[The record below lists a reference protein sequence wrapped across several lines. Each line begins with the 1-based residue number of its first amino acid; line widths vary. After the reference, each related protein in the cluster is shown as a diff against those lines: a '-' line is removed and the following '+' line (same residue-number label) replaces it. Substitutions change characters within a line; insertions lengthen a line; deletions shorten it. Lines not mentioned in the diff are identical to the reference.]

1 MRIFK
6 RVSQSVSFGFE
17 SLLDSLENQEAVAR
31 ATIREVEAGAG
42 RVRVRRQAIERE
54 LAGLGARGAELARE
68 AELWKERATRL
79 AADTETALECLRR
92 RKLALAEQQALEGR
106 AEAQR
111 ALLQQIRG
119 DEHAIAAK
127 LGELRQRE
135 AALVSREALA
145 GAEAAAGGLAGVDG
159 VFDRWEARVQASG
172 ASAASS
178 AGPAP
183 ADAFE
188 RGLSEQEER
197 AALLAELAALSAR
210 EVSS

>member
-6 RVSQSVSFGFE
+6 RVSQSVTLGFE

-145 GAEAAAGGLAGVDG
+145 GAEAAAGG
-159 VFDRWEARVQASG
+159 
-172 ASAASS
+172 
-178 AGPAP
+178 
-183 ADAFE
+183 
-188 RGLSEQEER
+188 
-197 AALLAELAALSAR
+197 
-210 EVSS
+210 